1 MPWFIPRRR
10 TVLPA
15 TAGLVLAWGLASTAS
30 AQSVI
35 NFGTGDSISLDQMR
49 VVAAFESP
57 TGVVRPS
64 PGTGYT
70 MIADT
75 GATGILIGA
84 RGHLDF
90 NTAASFTY
98 DSDAEYLEQGVA
110 GFEAVDL
117 TVPYDV
123 TVSGLA
129 GLFGGGDPPGSV
141 NAFVLE
147 DQRMLA
153 APDLELGSFAGI
165 IGMPG
170 MEDRVVVVDIGNM
183 TPDQSGE
190 SFDVIAAGFDTA
202 LPAAPGTGA
211 THTFNFDRL
220 SFDPAAGSVNPG
232 DPLPASADLPTLRV
246 GTGRGATDL
255 NGDFLFDTGA
265 QLSMISGATAEGL
278 GLNIDLDD
286 PANDVLDFLPVGGV
300 GGQTEI
306 PIVSIDRL
314 SLTSNEGNE
323 LVFENLAVGV
333 LDIEG
338 LPVDGILGFNP
349 FTTGYLDP
357 VLAAISDPTS
367 AEAMKDGAFVEMA
380 LDFTDDQQWMMRLT
394 QNPDFL
400 SGDNVEIVDEQF
412 FALDNQALFAWP
424 AFEVPEPGTAA
435 LVAAGLLGVVGSPR
449 RRRRSG

>member
-1 MPWFIPRRR
+1 MRWFPPRCRIA
-10 TVLPA
+10 LPVV
-15 TAGLVLAWGLASTAS
+15 AGLILASGLASTAT

-35 NFGTGDSISLDQMR
+35 NFGTGDSIALDQMR

-57 TGVVRPS
+57 DGVVRPA

-90 NTAASFTY
+90 STAESFTY
-98 DSDAEYLEQGVA
+98 DSDAAYREQGVA

-117 TVPYDV
+117 TVPHDV
-123 TVSGLA
+123 TVSSLA

-141 NAFVLE
+141 DAFVLE

-165 IGMPG
+165 VGMPG
-170 MEDRVVVVDIGNM
+170 MEGRVVVVDIGNM

-190 SFDVIAAGFDTA
+190 SFDVIAAGFDTT

-211 THTFNFDRL
+211 THTFHFDRL
-220 SFDPAAGSVNPG
+220 SFDPAAGSINPG
-232 DPLPASADLPTLRV
+232 DPLPSFADLPTLEV

-255 NGDFLFDTGA
+255 TGDFLFDTGA
-265 QLSMISGATAEGL
+265 QLSMITGATAQGL

-286 PANDVLDFLPVGGV
+286 PDNDVLDFLPVGGV

-314 SLTSNEGNE
+314 SLNSNEGNE
-323 LVFENLAVGV
+323 LIFEDLAVGV

-357 VLAAISDPTS
+357 ILAAIADPASD
-367 AEAMKDGAFVEMA
+367 EARKDGAFVEMA
-380 LDFTDDQQWMMRLT
+380 LDFTDDEQWMMRLT

-400 SGDNVEIVDEQF
+400 SGENVEIVDDQF
-412 FALDNQALFAWP
+412 FVLDNQALFAWP
-424 AFEVPEPGTAA
+424 AFQVPEPNTALA
-435 LVAAGLLGVVGSPR
+435 LLVLAGLTVTR
-449 RRRRSG
+449 RRR